1 MNIESIYQSKLYA
14 FREAVIRS
22 SSKCEAAA
30 EAFSSILGSIENRIG
45 AAGAGFVSAAPEASD
60 AQLISDTRL
69 IKKPKSEIDSAIEN
83 AALKTGLDPDLIRSV
98 IRVESSFRTNAVSGC
113 GAMGLMQLMPGT
125 AKEMGVKDPFDPY
138 QNVLGG
144 AKYLKKQLDR
154 FGDIR
159 LALAAYN
166 RGPGKIHSLKIT
178 DPDDPEQYSK
188 ISAGCRS
195 YVKTILKYYEQYKNK
210 G

>member
-1 MNIESIYQSKLYA
+1 MDVESIYQSKLCA
-14 FREAVIRS
+14 FRDAVLHG

-30 EAFSSILGSIENRIG
+30 EAFSSILDSIENRMG
-45 AAGAGFVSAAPEASD
+45 VVGSGFVSAAPEVFVAPEVSA
-60 AQLISDTRL
+60 AQAL
-69 IKKPKSEIDSAIEN
+69 KKPKSEIDSAIEN

-98 IRVESSFRTNAVSGC
+98 IRVESSFRTKAVSRC

-195 YVKTILKYYEQYKNK
+195 YVKTILKYYEQYKNNE
-210 G
+210 